1 MAVMKFLEEN
11 KMDRSTKLLNMAVL
25 LLGASLALI
34 LVSGAAGV
42 PRAAA
47 HPAAAPPAGSAQD
60 VYLDK
65 CSVCH
70 GQDGAGNTAKGRKLK
85 VKSAKSPEVQ
95 KLSEAEMLEIVSKG
109 KGKDMDGFEK
119 ELGGD
124 MVKQLVT
131 YYRTLEK

>member
-1 MAVMKFLEEN
+1 MNRIMKVLGISVLMTGAEFAFL
-11 KMDRSTKLLNMAVL
+11 
-25 LLGASLALI
+25 LI
-34 LVSGAAGV
+34 SGAETSSH
-42 PRAAA
+42 AAA
-47 HPAAAPPAGSAQD
+47 ATPAASAQD

-85 VKSAKSPEVQ
+85 VKNVRSPEVQ
-95 KLSEAEMLEIVSKG
+95 KLSETEMIDIVAKG

-119 ELGGD
+119 ALGAD

-131 YYRTLEK
+131 YYRSLAKP